1 MRLPKENNS
10 NTIQGYCVSEDEM
23 NKEIELAFLENR
35 LNKLS
40 NDELLELVVKKL
52 RKGEEDDEEIYEFV
66 DKLAKEF
73 WYYLE

>member
-1 MRLPKENNS
+1 
-10 NTIQGYCVSEDEM
+10 M

>member
-52 RKGEEDDEEIYEFV
+52 RKGEEDDEEVYEFV